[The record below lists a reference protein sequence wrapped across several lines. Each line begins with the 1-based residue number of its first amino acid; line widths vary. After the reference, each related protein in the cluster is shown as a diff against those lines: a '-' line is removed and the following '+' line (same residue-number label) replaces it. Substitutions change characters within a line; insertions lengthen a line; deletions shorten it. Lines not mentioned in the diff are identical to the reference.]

1 MPEDRFSSYNP
12 LDVLAQAA
20 AELNDYPTIHHHN
33 EFMGVR
39 ASSVDSLPEVTELVH
54 STQNYHTSS
63 TLEIP
68 DSQGA
73 DILEIHFVAYDHS
86 ASDIPSPGQI
96 PSPVSKRRP
105 GCPRTKSIA
114 QKNINTMHTS
124 NFPIEP
130 SPEPVVP
137 TFSMWLLIL
146 QKEKVIK
153 TRGGKPSKTEKVP
166 PKMFGP
172 VDIPVDSSYQQFLEI
187 IRAGIKGIQ
196 YSKHWKGNQE
206 KVVYLEMA
214 PPLQVQQQDK
224 HLPWESNTTI
234 TGHHKSSVLV
244 LNQAGGDE
252 DPPATE
258 DEGPM
263 AKKAKLDDD
272 IEAIIAEIQERYS
285 SGKACQEPAHA
296 LISCFVHRST
306 GQHFDVGFRARAI
319 FWARKIRSEHSKA
332 TPKIAKSTASTV
344 SLMEA
349 PSTPTVP
356 QAAAAAP
363 VPPADQPQSLV
374 QQLAAAQ
381 QLMIHAADVP
391 SPWEPFTFT
400 IYTPK
405 VPTKSPSRSSSPPM
419 TDNRLTLQ
427 DFCDAN
433 RFNSAIE
440 ERLKKLEFQ
449 PGNNLAFVKES
460 DWKLVGFQLLSWN
473 HVRKANKK
481 YWISLKENSDL

>member
-33 EFMGVR
+33 EFTGVR

-73 DILEIHFVAYDHS
+73 DIPEIHFVAYDHS

-105 GCPRTKSIA
+105 GRPRTKSIA
-114 QKNINTMHTS
+114 QKNINTTHTL

-172 VDIPVDSSYQQFLEI
+172 VDIPVDSSYPQFLEI
-187 IRAGIKGIQ
+187 IRAGIKGVQ
-196 YSKHWKGNQE
+196 YVHQLQVDTFFWYINKRDTHFPLQNESNFNYVISKVKARKGNQE

-214 PPLQVQQQDK
+214 PPLQVQQQHE

-234 TGHHKSSVLV
+234 TGHHESSVLV

-263 AKKAKLDDD
+263 TKKAKLDDD

-285 SGKACQEPAHA
+285 PGKACQEPAHA

-319 FWARKIRSEHSKA
+319 FWAGKIRSERSKA
-332 TPKIAKSTASTV
+332 TPKVDISRIPFGESWFKS
-344 SLMEA
+344 
-349 PSTPTVP
+349 
-356 QAAAAAP
+356 Q
-363 VPPADQPQSLV
+363 
-374 QQLAAAQ
+374 
-381 QLMIHAADVP
+381 
-391 SPWEPFTFT
+391 
-400 IYTPK
+400 
-405 VPTKSPSRSSSPPM
+405 
-419 TDNRLTLQ
+419 
-427 DFCDAN
+427 
-433 RFNSAIE
+433 
-440 ERLKKLEFQ
+440 
-449 PGNNLAFVKES
+449 
-460 DWKLVGFQLLSWN
+460 
-473 HVRKANKK
+473 K
-481 YWISLKENSDL
+481 YRISLKENSDL